1 MATREDRSQC
11 HSFVATD
18 GSDDLIVQY
27 AWDGESI
34 GLELVRMKASAVR
47 STPQTIH
54 WGDAALGVTFGIE
67 ETSRRVIVTKT
78 TRADVRP
85 GDVLVRARGE
95 EINEANFDEK
105 MASLKL
111 AHSISHGIP
120 FEFAPPPPPLYV
132 KSCAGSLKNAG
143 VDSSFELRYV
153 DGYTVR
159 YLSMEEL
166 NAFIRKAPKPCKMTF
181 VQRKENQYLQSLRRE
196 AKEDTLTAGGLAAV
210 AAVIAI
216 SLS

>member
-1 MATREDRSQC
+1 MASREDRSQC
-11 HSFVATD
+11 YSFVSPD
-18 GSDDLIVQY
+18 GSDDLIVKY
-27 AWDGESI
+27 NWDGESI
-34 GLELVRMKASAVR
+34 GLELVRMKAS
-47 STPQTIH
+47 SSQTQTIH

-67 ETSRRVIVTKT
+67 ETSRRIIITKT
-78 TRADVRP
+78 TRDDVRP
-85 GDVLVRARGE
+85 GYVLVSARGE
-95 EINEANFDEK
+95 AITEANFDEK
-105 MASLKL
+105 MASLKV

-120 FEFAPPPPPLYV
+120 FEFARPPPPLYV

-153 DGYTVR
+153 DGCTVR

-166 NAFIRKAPKPCKMTF
+166 HEFIRKAPKPCPMTF
-181 VQRKENQYLQSLRRE
+181 VQRKENQYIQALRRQT
-196 AKEDTLTAGGLAAV
+196 AEDSLTAGGLAAA